1 MDGVAA
7 TDGSARPLTSR
18 RSFWIVVG
26 LLFWAFTLWTA
37 FTYAFPA
44 GRDDAADVAG
54 TSGLAGTYVVNGVDI
69 TGTEYSGTVVI
80 VDDGSTIE
88 LEYIVGPIQTG
99 VGTRTGSVLEVVWR
113 GSDVTGDEVTGTATY
128 TIFDDG
134 HLEGQ
139 RRVDG
144 VEGVG
149 TEELFL
155 EP

>member
-1 MDGVAA
+1 MA
-7 TDGSARPLTSR
+7 
-18 RSFWIVVG
+18 G

-44 GRDDAADVAG
+44 GRDEADDVG
-54 TSGLAGTYVVNGVDI
+54 GGSGLAGTYVVNGVDL

-80 VDDGSTIE
+80 VDVGPAVE

-99 VGTRTGSVLEVVWR
+99 VGTRTGSVLEVEWA
-113 GSDVTGDEVTGTATY
+113 GADATGDEVTGTATY

-134 HLEGQ
+134 HLEGE